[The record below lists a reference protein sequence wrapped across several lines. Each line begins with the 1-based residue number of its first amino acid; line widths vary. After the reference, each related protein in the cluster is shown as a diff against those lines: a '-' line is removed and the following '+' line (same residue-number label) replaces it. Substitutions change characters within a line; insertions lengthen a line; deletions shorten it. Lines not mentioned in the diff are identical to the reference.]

1 MTADVAPLVTTGS
14 LLEALQIVLEPRIIV
29 AIFLVSIIGVVLG
42 ALPGVGPTLAM
53 ALFFPFTFVLEPE
66 IGLMIMAV
74 LYGSTTY
81 GGSISAI
88 LVNVPGTPGSAASLL
103 DGYPMTQQG
112 LGALAIGISTVSSF
126 FGAVIGLILL
136 GLFAPLLA
144 QLIFVF
150 GPPEFFLLAVLGFST
165 VSAVSGESIFKSL
178 AAMAL
183 GVFFASV
190 GTDPIRAMPRFTF
203 DTLYLQG
210 GINLIVMLVGLFAIS
225 QAIELALGS
234 DVQSQEGGPVG
245 GNVWDGFREVFKDKI
260 GVVRSGILG
269 TVVGAI
275 PGLGISAAN
284 FLSYMTAVNASDHPE
299 RFGSGEPKGV
309 IAAEAANNGS
319 AMGALIPAMALAIPG
334 GAAAAVFIGTMLTYG
349 ITPGPNVFE
358 QTLPYVVFISILI
371 GDIAFLFFGLFGAK
385 YVARVTSLPRDV
397 LLTGIVVFA
406 LLGSFTVRNN
416 ILDVGVAMAFGLLGF
431 LMARRGYSLVSF
443 ILGFILAPIAERG
456 FQRALLISN
465 NDYGVFVARPL
476 DWVLIALSIIV
487 LLSPI
492 IIRFRSNR
500 AGG

>member
-1 MTADVAPLVTTGS
+1 MVASIPLVTTSS
-14 LLEALQIVLEPRIIV
+14 LVEALGIILDPRLI
-29 AIFLVSIIGVVLG
+29 ALIFLISIIGVILG

-74 LYGSTTY
+74 LYGSTTF

-103 DGYPMTQQG
+103 DGYPMTLNG
-112 LGALAIGISTVSSF
+112 EGAKAIGISTFSSF
-126 FGAVIGLILL
+126 IGAVIGLFLL
-136 GLFAPLLA
+136 ALFAPLLA

-150 GPPEFFLLAVLGFST
+150 GPAEFFLLAVLGFST
-165 VSAVSGESIFKSL
+165 VSAVSGQSIFKSV
-178 AAMAL
+178 AAMSL

-190 GTDPIRAMPRFTF
+190 GTDPIRAMPRFTA

-234 DVQSQEGGPVG
+234 DTQLESSGSVG
-245 GNVWDGFREVFKDKI
+245 GNVWDGIREVFNDKI
-260 GVVRSGILG
+260 GVVRGSVIG
-269 TVVGAI
+269 TVVGSI
-275 PGLGISAAN
+275 PGLGIAAAN
-284 FLSYMTAVNASDHPE
+284 FLSYMTAVNSSDHPE
-299 RFGSGEPKGV
+299 RFGTGEPKGV
-309 IAAEAANNGS
+309 IAAESANNGS

-358 QTLPYVVFISILI
+358 QTLPYVVFLSILI
-371 GDIAFLFFGLFGAK
+371 GNVAFLIFGLFGAK
-385 YVARVTSLPRDV
+385 YVARVTSLPSDV
-397 LLTGIVVFA
+397 LLTSIVVFA
-406 LLGSFTVRNN
+406 LLGAFTVRNN
-416 ILDVGVAMAFGLLGF
+416 ILDVGVAVFFGLLGF

-456 FQRALLISN
+456 FQRALLISS
-465 NDYGVFVARPL
+465 NDYTVFFARPIDIL
-476 DWVLIALSIIV
+476 LILISVVVLF
-487 LLSPI
+487 SPV
-492 IIRFRSNR
+492 IIRYRSNSSS
-500 AGG
+500 